1 MVPDPPAM
9 WSDDT
14 ESEDRVRAVT
24 EMLTEPRDASW
35 VAEHAEVGYKT
46 ARKYLEKL
54 VADERLRTVERN
66 RTTRYYP
73 NPRRQFFA
81 ELEDLAAT
89 HTKAELTDEL
99 TAMSERIEAWQETY
113 EVADADELRTTL
125 DESLSVEE
133 RRERERVVDDWE
145 YTERMRTLVGHA
157 IRLYDDLERFAAT
170 NSPAAVRAGGDG

>member
-1 MVPDPPAM
+1 MTPDPPAT
-9 WSDDT
+9 WSDDMD
-14 ESEDRVRAVT
+14 SEDRVRAVT

-35 VAEHAEVGYKT
+35 VAEQAEVDYKT

-54 VADERLRTVERN
+54 VADGRLRTVERD

-99 TAMSERIEAWQETY
+99 TAMSERIEARQEST
-113 EVADADELRTTL
+113 R
-125 DESLSVEE
+125 SP
-133 RRERERVVDDWE
+133 
-145 YTERMRTLVGHA
+145 MP
-157 IRLYDDLERFAAT
+157 T
-170 NSPAAVRAGGDG
+170 NSGRRSTSR